1 MVGMDTTSAGLFT
14 VACSDLNGASEA
26 DDVELDAVKLSTA
39 GAASLAASR
48 PAKCVS
54 FRRRRVTGG

>member
-1 MVGMDTTSAGLFT
+1 MSMVGMDTTSAGLFT

-39 GAASLAASR
+39 GGD
-48 PAKCVS
+48 VI
-54 FRRRRVTGG
+54 GG